1 MANEARFFRKLAALT
16 KIETNYG
23 EDAVPTAADAVI
35 MSNVTFTPLAA
46 ERVSR
51 DLMLPYLGNQGVVL
65 VGIYGRL
72 EADIELAGSGVAG
85 TPPKYGSLLRAAG
98 FAETITANTKVD
110 YTIVE
115 DATESAS
122 MRFIMDKVQ
131 HILVGAKANFAPSY
145 QPKSYPKW
153 RVTVVG
159 MLGTIT
165 DIVTMPVVSK
175 AGWAT
180 PIHVSKANTQMSLH
194 GWPSVAES
202 LSLDVGNTLTPR
214 FLIGDEKVLISDRSS
229 TGTAVVEAR
238 SLATVNWFDKAL
250 KRESGALSI
259 VHGTV
264 AGNIVE
270 ITAPAVQVGEPT
282 QGQTDGIL
290 NYSLPLDLCPVTGRD
305 ELKITFK

>member
-1 MANEARFFRKLAALT
+1 MANERFFRKLAALC

-23 EDAVPTAADAVI
+23 EDSAPAAADAVI
-35 MSNVTFTPLAA
+35 MSNVTFTPLVA

-65 VGIYGRL
+65 AGIYGRL

-115 DATESAS
+115 DGTESAS

-131 HILVGAKANFAPSY
+131 HILLGAKANFAPNY

-165 DIVTMPVVSK
+165 DITTMPVVSK

-214 FLIGDEKVLISDRSS
+214 FLIGDEKVLISNRSS

-250 KRESGALSI
+250 KRDTGALSI
-259 VHGTV
+259 VHGIT

-270 ITAPAVQVGEPT
+270 IAAPAVQVGEPT

-290 NYSLPLDLCPVTGRD
+290 NYSLPLDLCPVNGRD